1 MNNSGTSKTRY
12 TRFKGWIIWI
22 FQIFRTFENPEK
34 PKNLENLCSFLPI
47 DFMVLTMRN
56 SLDMSGFCKVLKPFT
71 HGAFCNPKDFVLLHG
86 VLLGEAIVRVRG
98 RDKKSAGNI
107 SMLESFER
115 M

>member
-1 MNNSGTSKTRY
+1 MNDSGSSSTRC

-22 FQIFRTFENPEK
+22 FQIFRTFEDPEK
-34 PKNLENLCSFLPI
+34 PKSPENLCSFLPI
-47 DFMVLTMRN
+47 YFMVLTMRN
-56 SLDMSGFCKVLKPFT
+56 SLDMSGFCKLLKPFT
-71 HGAFCNPKDFVLLHG
+71 HSAFGNPKDFVLLRG

-98 RDKKSAGNI
+98 RDKKSAGSI